1 MWRCHEGSPAVI
13 SRALSRSLRLV
24 LVLIALVPVA
34 RAQQQ
39 TGSLLF
45 EVKAADASPV
55 VGAKISIMSEKVPG
69 QDRETDEFGKAR
81 FLLLPPGAFTAQ
93 ISKDG
98 FNAHEEK
105 GISVGLGQRVDVKVT
120 LQPIMEES
128 MEVAAPTE
136 TTAADVDFSQTRTAS
151 VMTSEQ
157 LQKVQLGSGGRSYLD
172 ALARTPGVAGTGNA
186 SVHGA
191 TLGENRY
198 TIDGVNTTDPVTG
211 TWGLLTNFDIIE
223 QLEVSTGGFQAEYG
237 GATGGIINQIT
248 KSGTN
253 KFEGSFDIRHYTEA
267 YVENSP
273 HFQDHLPSEYTNW
286 SATLLGPVVKN
297 KLWFALSYQD
307 EKTDRTPSGTDVTRG
322 FEGHANLAKLTW
334 EPAAGH
340 RVSFQYTEDPA
351 SIDNANAG
359 AFVDRTA
366 TYHQDQGASFYKL
379 NYNGQLTDHW
389 ALSFLAGWYK
399 SELNAFPMVDS
410 GLPAVTDTRSGYAF
424 QNYGNAQFS
433 ERTNDQYALQL
444 QRSWS
449 GKSGDHDLKFGYGFE
464 DTGLDY
470 DSRTPAG
477 ETWTSIGCADD
488 PDTPEREET
497 CLDADLNGDDVP
509 DNVYELI
516 RWHDAG
522 PTNNEGKNEYA
533 YVQDSWSHGRW
544 VLDYGLRWERA
555 RAKRDDKREVL
566 NVDLFQPRLGMSFDV
581 KNDGMHKLYWSLSRR
596 MHPGILT
603 VPNAVNTHGTSSDY
617 FYNESLINFDL
628 DGDGV
633 IEDAFSYYTT
643 FGGPSGS
650 SIDKGLEATHVDEII
665 VGYEHKLRP
674 NMRLASRLVLNETKD
689 IIEDTYDD
697 ASGAYIIK
705 NIPELKREYRGVE
718 IEYGWTHKRGQ
729 LLANATISHTRG
741 NIEYTQGLGTDWDIL
756 PIHAL
761 NRWGR
766 LSTDALVRLQV
777 FGWVDLP
784 KKWTISYDLS
794 CRTGLPYERLR
805 DADPYGFEFLD
816 PRGSHRLPSFY
827 TLDSEI
833 RKNFSWGK
841 TDRWNVQL
849 IGTLM
854 NITNANAITDKQEMD
869 PDVGSNWGEPTAW
882 QAARTLELGF
892 RFYF

>member
-1 MWRCHEGSPAVI
+1 VI
-13 SRALSRSLRLV
+13 SRALSLALRLA

-34 RAQQQ
+34 HAQQQ

-45 EVKAADASPV
+45 EVKAADGSPV
-55 VGAKISIMSEKVPG
+55 VGAKISISSEKVPG

-81 FLLLPPGAFTAQ
+81 FLLLPPGMFTAQ
-93 ISKDG
+93 ISMDG

-105 GISVGLGQRVDVKVT
+105 GIAVGLGQRVDVKVT
-120 LQPIMEES
+120 LLPIMEES

-136 TTAADVDFSQTRTAS
+136 ATAADVDFSQTRTAS
-151 VMTSEQ
+151 VMTTQQ

-211 TWGLLTNFDIIE
+211 TWGLLTNYDIIE

-253 KFEGSFDIRHYTEA
+253 VFEGSFDIRHYTEA
-267 YVENSP
+267 YIENSP
-273 HFQDHLPSEYTNW
+273 HFDDSLPQEYTNW

-307 EKTDRTPSGTDVTRG
+307 ETVDRVPSGTDVTRS

-340 RVSFQYTEDPA
+340 RVAFQYTEDPA
-351 SIDNANAG
+351 TIDNVNAG
-359 AFVDRTA
+359 SLVDRTA
-366 TYHQDQGASFYKL
+366 TRHQDQGASFYKL

-399 SELNAFPMVDS
+399 SNLDSFPMVDS
-410 GLPAVTDTRSGYAF
+410 GLPAVTDARTGYTF

-464 DTGLDY
+464 DTGF
-470 DSRTPAG
+470 DSSSYTPTG
-477 ETWTSIGCADD
+477 ETWTSRGCPDD
-488 PDTPEREET
+488 PDTPEHEET
-497 CLDADLNGDDVP
+497 CLDADLNGDGVP
-509 DNVYELI
+509 DNVYERVI
-516 RWHDAG
+516 WHDAE
-522 PTNNEGKNEYA
+522 PSNNEGKNESA
-533 YVQDSWSHGRW
+533 YVQDSWAHGRW
-544 VLDYGLRWERA
+544 VLDYGLRWERS
-555 RAKRDDKREVL
+555 RAKRDDKQQVL
-566 NVDLFQPRLGMSFDV
+566 NVDLWQPRLGMSFDL
-581 KNDGMHKLYWSLSRR
+581 KNDGIQKLYWSLSRR

-603 VPNAVNTHGTSSDY
+603 VPSAVNTHGTSSDY
-617 FYNESLINFDL
+617 YYNETLINRPNGFDL
-628 DGDGV
+628 DGDGI
-633 IEDAFSYYTT
+633 IENAFSYYGT

-650 SIDKGLEATHVDEII
+650 SIDEDLDATYVDEAIL
-665 VGYEHKLRP
+665 GYEHKLRP
-674 NMRLASRLVLNETKD
+674 NMRLASRIVLNETKD
-689 IIEDTYDD
+689 IIEDTFDD
-697 ASGAYIIK
+697 ASGAYIIT
-705 NIPELKREYRGVE
+705 NIPELKREYRGLE

-741 NIEYTQGLGTDWDIL
+741 NIEYTQGVGTDWDIL
-756 PIHAL
+756 PVHAL
-761 NRWGR
+761 NRWGN

-777 FGWVDLP
+777 YGWVDLP

-794 CRTGLPYERLR
+794 ARTGVPFERLR
-805 DADPYGFEFLD
+805 DANPYGDEFLD
-816 PRGSHRLPSFY
+816 PRGTHRLPSFY
-827 TLDSEI
+827 TLDTEI
-833 RKNFSWGK
+833 RKNFSFGK
-841 TDRWNVQL
+841 TDRWNIQL
-849 IGTLM
+849 IGTIL
-854 NITNANAITDKQEMD
+854 NLTNANAVTGKQQYD
-869 PDVGSNWGEPTAW
+869 PEVGPGDPPSEWGKPTAY
-882 QAARTLELGF
+882 QNPRALELGF